1 MRSEWSGAHF
11 LSGNYAY
18 FAAENAFEPAS
29 AFHLTP
35 RTKFIDKNKNKRID
49 SCRKK
54 KGCGW
59 SRISFAKSSRER
71 RARRLRRRCTARYDT
86 ASSTVELSCTTMRPS
101 ETREDAGDWD
111 HIQASGL
118 LVGSGDSRLVVLLLS
133 EFLLWIK
140 VHTNNHW

>member
-1 MRSEWSGAHF
+1 MTTAVIHF
-11 LSGNYAY
+11 TAGHEVVMST
-18 FAAENAFEPAS
+18 AFFS
-29 AFHLTP
+29 QIF
-35 RTKFIDKNKNKRID
+35 FFDYD
-49 SCRKK
+49 FVS
-54 KGCGW
+54 
-59 SRISFAKSSRER
+59 KSSRER

>member
-1 MRSEWSGAHF
+1 
-11 LSGNYAY
+11 
-18 FAAENAFEPAS
+18 
-29 AFHLTP
+29 
-35 RTKFIDKNKNKRID
+35 
-49 SCRKK
+49 
-54 KGCGW
+54 
-59 SRISFAKSSRER
+59 
-71 RARRLRRRCTARYDT
+71 
-86 ASSTVELSCTTMRPS
+86 MRPS